1 MHNYHITHKVF
12 LACTII
18 GSTPSI
24 LGCLLCPSQ
33 QLQWDPES
41 VSFGSHQ
48 QNKTYLIPLITSYS
62 LLKPLILG
70 VRRG

>member
-1 MHNYHITHKVF
+1 MHNYHMTHKVF

-33 QLQWDPES
+33 QVQVKGTGAEET
-41 VSFGSHQ
+41 VVEVARIRTMRF
-48 QNKTYLIPLITSYS
+48 I
-62 LLKPLILG
+62 
-70 VRRG
+70 